1 MAKES
6 MKAREVKR
14 ARLVAKYA
22 ERKAALKKAALAD
35 ADGNIDYEA
44 IKKLQKLPKNASRV
58 RLHNRCS
65 MTGRPKG
72 YIRQF
77 GVSRIVFR
85 EMASAGL
92 IPGVKKASW

>member
-14 ARLVAKYA
+14 EKTVAKYA
-22 ERKAALKKAALAD
+22 EKRKVLK
-35 ADGNIDYEA
+35 EA
-44 IKKLQKLPKNASRV
+44 GDSVGLQKLPKNASPV
-58 RLHNRCS
+58 RLHNRCKL
-65 MTGRPKG
+65 TGRPRG

-77 GVSRIVFR
+77 GISRVTFR
-85 EMASAGL
+85 EMANNGL